1 MSIKNKN
8 ECNIFRDL
16 YKGYSYDEV
25 EEDTLM
31 WMKSHEEKC
40 NECRAWIR
48 SIKEKSDESL
58 EDIQCVKE
66 AKNIMFIGI
75 GLVVFLSIWICIW
88 LFI

>member
-8 ECNIFRDL
+8 ECNVFRDL

-25 EEDTLM
+25 EDDTLR

-40 NECRAWIR
+40 SECRAWIR
-48 SIKEKSDESL
+48 EIKEKSGEGLD
-58 EDIQCVKE
+58 DIQCVKK

-75 GLVVFLSIWICIW
+75 GLVVFFAIWISIW